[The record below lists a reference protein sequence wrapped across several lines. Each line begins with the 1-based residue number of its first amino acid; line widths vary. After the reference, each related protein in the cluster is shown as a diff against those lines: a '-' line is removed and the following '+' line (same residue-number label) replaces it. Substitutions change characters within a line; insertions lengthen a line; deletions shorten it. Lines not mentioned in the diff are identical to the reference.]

1 VISWKLPWIL
11 FLLAAVPPWLLWRR
25 RQLLREAVT
34 FSPLQLGE
42 VASRASGGGRVLLL
56 IEGLILALVL
66 VALAGPMEVQDVEL
80 FDEEGIDLA
89 LVLDISASMQ
99 AADFPPNRLEVLKTI
114 SSDMVRRGSGD
125 RIGVYAFAGMC
136 ATQAPFTTDTVAVID
151 LIDALSFETISHS
164 RSGGT
169 AVGDALLMAS
179 SGLMKIRA
187 PGRDQVVV
195 LVTDGESHM
204 GADPMLAARYLK
216 KEGMRLYVIGVGQE
230 EPIAVWVN
238 GEPFIGSNDKQLVTS
253 LDDAQLKQIAA
264 TAEGTYYRANTP
276 GVLNRIFD
284 EIARLEHKP
293 LQLQGVK
300 VERSHRAYVAF
311 ALAGLVAL
319 WLALDGLWLRRPLR

>member
-1 VISWKLPWIL
+1 MISWKLPWIL
-11 FLLAAVPPWLLWRR
+11 ILLTAVPVWLLWRR

-34 FSPLQLGE
+34 FAPLQLGE

-56 IEGLILALVL
+56 LEGLILALVL
-66 VALAGPMEVQDVEL
+66 VALAGPMEVQEVEL

-114 SSDMVRRGSGD
+114 SADMVRRSGGD
-125 RIGVYAFAGMC
+125 RIGVYAFAGTC
-136 ATQAPFTTDTVAVID
+136 ATQAPFTTDTAAVVD
-151 LIDALSFETISHS
+151 LIDALSYETISHS

-169 AVGDALLMAS
+169 AIGDALLMATS
-179 SGLMKIRA
+179 ELVKIRA

-216 KEGMRLYVIGVGQE
+216 KEGVRLYVIGVGQE

-238 GEPFIGSNDKQLVTS
+238 GEPYIASDGEQLVTS
-253 LDDAQLKQIAA
+253 LDDSQLKQIAA
-264 TAEGTYYRANTP
+264 TGGGTYYRANSP
-276 GVLNRIFD
+276 GVLDRIFD
-284 EIARLEHKP
+284 EISRLEHKP
-293 LQLQGVK
+293 LQLQDVQ
-300 VERSHRAYVAF
+300 VERSHRADVAF
-311 ALAGLVAL
+311 ALAGLMAL